1 MNKLEE
7 LYKELK
13 QKDKELDE
21 YIETHRN
28 HLSDEAEAIRKDIYR
43 ITDKINLLEKG
54 REESKGYE
62 DFKNRLLQR
71 PITFLTEENLDKL
84 EHHCKKAIHYE
95 RGVEHKVVLELLERY
110 KELLTKREEDK
121 KKIDKLQVLEDDLK
135 DKRIVYVDTPE
146 FEEKF
151 IPKQKVKDKF
161 NKLITRIK
169 EFKDPEIKK
178 YFSIEQIIELLEQF
192 KNKFL
197 EDK

>member
-7 LYKELK
+7 LYKK
-13 QKDKELDE
+13 KKKKDKELDE

-95 RGVEHKVVLELLERY
+95 REVEHKVVLELLERY

-121 KKIDKLQVLEDDLK
+121 KKIAELEAKLEFYQWGDLDNLK
-135 DKRIVYVDTPE
+135 
-146 FEEKF
+146 FEEYMKEF
-151 IPKQKVKDKF
+151 IPKQKVKDNF
-161 NKLITRIK
+161 NKLNTRIK
-169 EFKDPEIKK
+169 EFKNPERKK
-178 YFSIEQIIELLEQF
+178 YFSIEQIIYLLEQF
-192 KNKFL
+192 ENKLL